1 MILIPYFSIC
11 STQFIFFNNYIYEE
25 RADVLFDADGQTAR
39 SRSRKYYRLT
49 TSEVTLLSF

>member
-11 STQFIFFNNYIYEE
+11 STQFIFSNNYIYEE